1 MEIILKGSKIDPQH
15 RVTKNPIPKSKSDS
29 DVTYNEVNLV
39 YFFHTLLKDISK
51 LKKKKSVIAN

>member
-1 MEIILKGSKIDPQH
+1 MEIILKGSKIDPQN

-39 YFFHTLLKDISK
+39 YFFHTLLEDTSISK
-51 LKKKKSVIAN
+51 ELK